1 MHNVIKSFEWAES
14 LAKGAL
20 HLLDAELG
28 ATAQAVPHVF
38 DQVAVGFCLTVR
50 TVKGWKGSV

>member
-1 MHNVIKSFEWAES
+1 MHNVIKSFEWTES
-14 LAKGAL
+14 LAEGAL

-28 ATAQAVPHVF
+28 AAAQAVPHVF

-50 TVKGWKGSV
+50 TVKGW